1 MRLGAWVARAS
12 SACDGGVFKDKL
24 LFNGFRAS
32 TLVWGARFARW
43 VWSFA
48 LIRGSLV
55 RALMTSAALSAGAL
69 LAGCNSDEMGS
80 LATNAKA
87 NQPVPP
93 KLLAAMVEKNMD
105 LQSPI
110 LVRLF
115 KQEAELEVWKQ
126 DRSGRVA
133 LLKTYP
139 ICRWSGDLGPKVR
152 EGDRQA
158 PEGFY
163 AISPSQMNPTSA
175 YYLSFNTG
183 YPNAYDRSL
192 GHTGSE
198 LMVHGDC
205 SSRGCYA
212 MTDEQIAEIYS
223 LGRESFFGGQK
234 SFQFQ
239 AYPFHMTALNMARHR
254 NSPHMAFWKMIKEGN
269 DHFEVTR
276 QEPKVDFCEK
286 KYVFDAVKP
295 ADAKRDPVF
304 EASSKCPVYA
314 IPDEVAEGVR
324 EKQQADD
331 AEFAKLVSKGTP
343 MAQLN
348 TGIDGGM
355 HRVFASRVPNGNT
368 GLSEAG
374 PTPSMFNPPER
385 APGTIPL
392 DHVNPPR
399 GSVTSPDEPLTASLS
414 SSSTRVA
421 AAPGGESEGFFSSL
435 ARKFGGT
442 ASADATA
449 TVATPPPTP
458 AKPKVADV
466 KPSKSAKT
474 ETKQAQAKPALK
486 PAVTETAAAPAAAPA
501 PAQPAPSLVAG
512 AQPIVSTNSFD
523 NRFSAAK

>member
-1 MRLGAWVARAS
+1 
-12 SACDGGVFKDKL
+12 
-24 LFNGFRAS
+24 
-32 TLVWGARFARW
+32 

-48 LIRGSLV
+48 LIGRSLV
-55 RALMTSAALSAGAL
+55 RALLTSAALSAGVL
-69 LAGCNSDEMGS
+69 LAGCNSEEMTS

-93 KLLAAMVEKNMD
+93 KLIAQIDAKNMD

-126 DRSGRVA
+126 DRTGRFE

-163 AISPSQMNPTSA
+163 AISPAQMNPTSA

-212 MTDEQIAEIYS
+212 MTDEQISEIYA

-239 AYPFHMTALNMARHR
+239 AYPFRMTPINLARHR

-269 DHFEVTR
+269 DAFEVTR

-286 KYVFDAVKP
+286 KYVFDAVKAP
-295 ADAKRDPVF
+295 DARREPVF
-304 EASSKCPVYA
+304 EASSKCPAYVV
-314 IPDEVAEGVR
+314 PDEVAQAIR
-324 EKQQADD
+324 EKQDADQAEYD
-331 AEFAKLVSKGTP
+331 KLVAKGTP
-343 MAQLN
+343 VAQLN

-355 HRVFASRVPNGNT
+355 HRVFAARVPGGNT

-374 PTPSMFNPPER
+374 SGSGLALFSAPER
-385 APGTIPL
+385 APGTIPNT
-392 DHVNPPR
+392 VNPPH
-399 GSVTSPDEPLTASLS
+399 GPVTSPDEPLLASLTPA

-421 AAPGGESEGFFSSL
+421 SAAPAASSGESEGFFSSL
-435 ARKFGGT
+435 ARKVGLSS
-442 ASADATA
+442 ASADTTA
-449 TVATPPPTP
+449 TTTPQPTTAP
-458 AKPKVADV
+458 AKPKVASV
-466 KPSKSAKT
+466 PKPAKT
-474 ETKQAQAKPALK
+474 DTKQAATKPAPK
-486 PAVTETAAAPAAAPA
+486 PAGAETAADTPASPPAAAAPAAAN
-501 PAQPAPSLVAG
+501 SVVAG
-512 AQPIVSTNSFD
+512 AQPVVSANSFES
-523 NRFSAAK
+523 RFSAAK

>member
-1 MRLGAWVARAS
+1 MAS
-12 SACDGGVFKDKL
+12 
-24 LFNGFRAS
+24 GF
-32 TLVWGARFARW
+32 WGARIARW

-48 LIRGSLV
+48 LIGRSLI
-55 RALMTSAALSAGAL
+55 RALMTSAAFSAAVL
-69 LAGCNSDEMGS
+69 LAGCNTEEMGS

-93 KLLAAMVEKNMD
+93 KLAAQIDSKNMD
-105 LQSPI
+105 SQSPI
-110 LVRLF
+110 LIRLF

-126 DRSGRVA
+126 DRTGRFE

-183 YPNAYDRSL
+183 YPNAYDRAL

-212 MTDEQIAEIYS
+212 MTDEQISEIYA

-239 AYPFHMTALNMARHR
+239 AYPFKMTPINLARHR

-269 DHFEVTR
+269 DAFEVTR

-286 KYVFDAVKP
+286 KYVFDAAKAP
-295 ADAKRDPVF
+295 DAKREPVF
-304 EASSKCPVYA
+304 EASSKCPAYVM
-314 IPDEVAEGVR
+314 PDEVAQAIR
-324 EKQQADD
+324 EKQDADQAEYD
-331 AEFAKLVSKGTP
+331 KLVARGTP
-343 MAQLN
+343 VAQLN

-355 HRVFASRVPNGNT
+355 HRVFAARVPNGNT
-368 GLSEAG
+368 GLSESNTGGTGLALF
-374 PTPSMFNPPER
+374 SAPER
-385 APGTIPL
+385 APGTIPNS
-392 DHVNPPR
+392 VNPPH
-399 GSVTSPDEPLTASLS
+399 GPVTSPDEPLAASLAPAP
-414 SSSTRVA
+414 SSTRVA
-421 AAPGGESEGFFSSL
+421 SVAPAAQSGESEGFFSSL
-435 ARKFGGT
+435 ARKVGLSSASSDTT
-442 ASADATA
+442 A
-449 TVATPPPTP
+449 ATPPTAPPTKQKTADTRP
-458 AKPKVADV
+458 PRPDGSIPKPKA
-466 KPSKSAKT
+466 
-474 ETKQAQAKPALK
+474 ETKQASAKPPLK
-486 PAVTETAAAPAAAPA
+486 PAVSDTAADTQAPPPAAAKD
-501 PAQPAPSLVAG
+501 SMVAG

-523 NRFSAAK
+523 SRFSAAK

>member
-1 MRLGAWVARAS
+1 MIGRSL
-12 SACDGGVFKDKL
+12 
-24 LFNGFRAS
+24 FRAL
-32 TLVWGARFARW
+32 TAP
-43 VWSFA
+43 
-48 LIRGSLV
+48 
-55 RALMTSAALSAGAL
+55 AALSAAVL
-69 LAGCNSDEMGS
+69 LAGCNSDEIGS

-93 KLLAAMVEKNMD
+93 RLLAQIDAKNMD

-126 DRSGRVA
+126 DRTGRFG

-163 AISPSQMNPTSA
+163 AITPAQMNPQSA

-183 YPNAYDRSL
+183 YPNAYDRAL

-212 MTDEQIAEIYS
+212 MTDEQISEIYA

-239 AYPFHMTALNMARHR
+239 AYPFRMTALNLARHR

-286 KYVFDAVKP
+286 KYVFDAVKAP
-295 ADAKRDPVF
+295 DAKREPVF
-304 EASSKCPVYA
+304 EASAKCPAYVV
-314 IPDEVAEGVR
+314 PDELAQAVR
-324 EKQQADD
+324 EKQEADD
-331 AEFAKLVSKGTP
+331 AEYAKLVAKGTP
-343 MAQLN
+343 VAQLN

-355 HRVFASRVPNGNT
+355 NRVFASKLPNGNT
-368 GLSEAG
+368 GLSEGGSGLALL
-374 PTPSMFNPPER
+374 TTDK
-385 APGTIPL
+385 APGTIPNT
-392 DHVNPPR
+392 VNPPH
-399 GSVTSPDEPLTASLS
+399 GPVTSPEQPLTASLTPAS
-414 SSSTRVA
+414 ASTRVA
-421 AAPGGESEGFFSSL
+421 AVAPPAQSGESDGFFSSL
-435 ARKFGGT
+435 ARKVGLSS
-442 ASADATA
+442 ASADTTA
-449 TVATPPPTP
+449 STPQPTAPARPRAAEARPPRPEGSPKSKAETRQAS
-458 AKPKVADV
+458 AKP
-466 KPSKSAKT
+466 PSK
-474 ETKQAQAKPALK
+474 PAATDTAAAI
-486 PAVTETAAAPAAAPA
+486 PAAAPAAPSI
-501 PAQPAPSLVAG
+501 APSIASSMVAG
-512 AQPIVSTNSFD
+512 AQPIVSSNSFD
-523 NRFSAAK
+523 SRFSAAK

>member
-1 MRLGAWVARAS
+1 LIGRS
-12 SACDGGVFKDKL
+12 
-24 LFNGFRAS
+24 
-32 TLVWGARFARW
+32 
-43 VWSFA
+43 
-48 LIRGSLV
+48 LIR
-55 RALMTSAALSAGAL
+55 ALTASAALSAAIA
-69 LAGCNSDEMGS
+69 LAGCNSDEINS

-93 KLLAAMVEKNMD
+93 KLVAQIDAKNMD

-110 LVRLF
+110 LIRLF

-126 DRSGRVA
+126 DRTGRFA

-163 AISPSQMNPTSA
+163 AITPAQMNPTSA

-212 MTDEQIAEIYS
+212 MTDEQIAEIYA

-239 AYPFHMTALNMARHR
+239 AYPFHMTALNLARHR

-286 KYVFDAVKP
+286 KYVFDAVKAP
-295 ADAKRDPVF
+295 DAKRDPVF
-304 EASSKCPVYA
+304 EASAKCPPYVV
-314 IPDEVAEGVR
+314 PDEVAEAVR
-324 EKQQADD
+324 EKQAADQ
-331 AEFAKLVSKGTP
+331 AEFDKLVAKGTP
-343 MAQLN
+343 VAQLN

-355 HRVFASRVPNGNT
+355 HRVFAARVPNGNT
-368 GLSEAG
+368 GLSDAG
-374 PTPSMFNPPER
+374 DRSTLSLFAAPER

-399 GSVTSPDEPLTASLS
+399 GPVTSPEEPLTASLGTS
-414 SSSTRVA
+414 GTTSSTRVA
-421 AAPGGESEGFFSSL
+421 AAPAAQSGESESFFSSL
-435 ARKFGGT
+435 ARKVGLGGST
-442 ASADATA
+442 TADATA
-449 TVATPPPTP
+449 AVAPPPAP
-458 AKPKVADV
+458 AKPKVTEA
-466 KPSKSAKT
+466 KPKPAKEANK
-474 ETKQAQAKPALK
+474 ETKQASAKSAPKPAG
-486 PAVTETAAAPAAAPA
+486 TETAAAAPAPSAPA
-501 PAQPAPSLVAG
+501 PAPTTANSLVAG
-512 AQPIVSTNSFD
+512 AQPIVSSNSFD
-523 NRFSAAK
+523 SRFSAAK

>member
-1 MRLGAWVARAS
+1 
-12 SACDGGVFKDKL
+12 
-24 LFNGFRAS
+24 
-32 TLVWGARFARW
+32 

-48 LIRGSLV
+48 LIGRSLI
-55 RALMTSAALSAGAL
+55 RALMTSAALSAAVL
-69 LAGCNSDEMGS
+69 LAGCNSDEINS

-93 KLLAAMVEKNMD
+93 KLIAQIDAKNMD

-110 LVRLF
+110 LIRLF

-126 DRSGRVA
+126 DRTGRFA

-163 AISPSQMNPTSA
+163 AITPAQMNPTSA

-183 YPNAYDRSL
+183 YPNAYDRAL

-212 MTDEQIAEIYS
+212 MTDEQIAEIYA

-239 AYPFHMTALNMARHR
+239 AYPFRMTPLNFARHR

-295 ADAKRDPVF
+295 PDAKRDLAF
-304 EASSKCPVYA
+304 EASAKCPAYV
-314 IPDEVAEGVR
+314 IPDEVAEAVR
-324 EKQQADD
+324 EKQEADQ
-331 AEFAKLVSKGTP
+331 AEFDKLVTKGTP
-343 MAQLN
+343 VAQLN

-355 HRVFASRVPNGNT
+355 NRVFAAHVPNGST

-374 PTPSMFNPPER
+374 SGPSLFAAPER
-385 APGTIPL
+385 APGTIPAT
-392 DHVNPPR
+392 VNPPR
-399 GSVTSPDEPLTASLS
+399 GKVTSPEEPLTASLGS
-414 SSSTRVA
+414 SSTTSSTRVA
-421 AAPGGESEGFFSSL
+421 AAPAAQGGESDGFFSSL
-435 ARKFGGT
+435 ARKVGLGGSAT
-442 ASADATA
+442 ADASAAA
-449 TVATPPPTP
+449 APPPPTP
-458 AKPKVADV
+458 AKPKVAEAKS
-466 KPSKSAKT
+466 KPAK
-474 ETKQAQAKPALK
+474 ETRQASAKPAPK
-486 PAVTETAAAPAAAPA
+486 PAATETAAVAPPA
-501 PAQPAPSLVAG
+501 TPSNSLVAG

-523 NRFSAAK
+523 SRFSATK